1 MTFLTITAYIIIPVY
16 TVLFAWGTNWF
27 TLNFSVLGSLADR
40 KNLFLLWGIIVG
52 TYFYYVLK
60 RIIRTLPRNKKETV
74 FTTSAL
80 LLLALAVTTPYLPDS
95 QPFHAVLHVFLSFA
109 ASISLMIS
117 LYLVIWKLYCM
128 NQAVYRTYF
137 MSLLIITAV
146 CVALFFLTG
155 IVSSALEIF
164 FVLSSTFLLHKLY
177 LKVFSPGIMW
187 KYQRL

>member
-1 MTFLTITAYIIIPVY
+1 MTILSITAYIIIPVF

-27 TLNFSVLGSLADR
+27 TLNFSVLGSLTDR

-80 LLLALAVTTPYLPDS
+80 LLLALAVITPYLPDS

-109 ASISLMIS
+109 ASISLLIS

-128 NQAVYRTYF
+128 NQAAYRSYF

-164 FVLSSTFLLHKLY
+164 FVLSDTFLLHKLY
-177 LKVFSPGIMW
+177 LKVLNPGIMRR
-187 KYQRL
+187 YQRL

>member
-16 TVLFAWGTNWF
+16 TILFAWGTNWF
-27 TLNFSVLGSLADR
+27 TLNFSILGSLADR

-60 RIIRTLPRNKKETV
+60 CIIRTLPRNKKETV

-80 LLLALAVTTPYLPDS
+80 LLLALAVTIPYLPDS

-117 LYLVIWKLYCM
+117 LYLVTWKLYCM
-128 NQAVYRTYF
+128 NQSAYRPYF
-137 MSLLIITAV
+137 MSLLVISAV
-146 CVALFFLTG
+146 CATLFFLTG

-177 LKVFSPGIMW
+177 IKVCRPGITL
-187 KYQRL
+187 KYYQL